1 MNKSCALIFA
11 ALAAFQSTTTSAAD
25 WSQWRGAA
33 RDGIAR
39 GEPKLDGLP
48 VKSEAAWSLQTGKG
62 QAGMVTANG
71 KLVILHEVD
80 GKEALR
86 VVELQNGKQ
95 VWETPI
101 GDSWNFTN
109 EFGPGPRCTP
119 LIDGDLIFV
128 QTAKGVL
135 ACVQLKDGK
144 ILWSTDYDKNF
155 GAKFFGGNIPGSEG
169 TAARRHGNNGSPV
182 VDDKWIYAPV
192 GSPDGAS
199 LVAFDKRTGKVQW
212 KSGTDN
218 AAYASLM
225 LATIAGE
232 AQVILVTAD
241 RLIGSR
247 CADGKILWD
256 TPVKTGAQRNVVT
269 PIVVGDTVTIASQT
283 VGLVQYRVSKE
294 GGKFQVAEVWA
305 NKQLKINLTTPVLL
319 AGHLYGLGSSKGNSS
334 EFVCVNFGSGQV
346 LWAKPGFTDYSSV
359 IGVGDRLLVH
369 NSSGELY
376 LLRASPEKYEE
387 LGRLQV
393 CGRTWSFPAYS
404 GGRLIV
410 KDARQTIS
418 VPLIK

>member
-1 MNKSCALIFA
+1 MNRTYVLFVA
-11 ALAAFQSTTTSAAD
+11 ALTALPVTTTFAGD
-25 WSQWRGAA
+25 WAQWRGAA
-33 RDGIAR
+33 RDGVAK
-39 GEPKLDGLP
+39 GESKLDRLP
-48 VKSEAAWSLQTGKG
+48 TKTDAAWSLPTGKG
-62 QAGMVTANG
+62 QAGMVAAQG

-80 GKEALR
+80 GKEAVKL
-86 VVELQNGKQ
+86 VELQTGKQ
-95 VWETPI
+95 VWEVSV

-109 EFGPGPRCTP
+109 EYGSGPRCTP
-119 LIDGDLIFV
+119 VIDGDLIFV

-155 GAKFFGGNIPGSEG
+155 GATFFGGNIPGSEG

-199 LVAFDKRTGKVQW
+199 LVAFDKRTGKVRW
-212 KSGTDN
+212 KSGNDN
-218 AAYASLM
+218 AAYSSLM
-225 LATIAGE
+225 LATIGGE
-232 AQVILVTAD
+232 AQVIVVTAD
-241 RLIGSR
+241 RLIGTR
-247 CADGKILWD
+247 CEDGKILWD

-269 PIVVGDTVTIASQT
+269 PIIVGDTVTIASST

-294 GGKFQVAEVWA
+294 GGKFQVAEAWA
-305 NKQLKINLTTPVLL
+305 NRQLKINLTTPVLL

-334 EFVCVNFGSGQV
+334 EFVCVNFGSGTV
-346 LWAKPGFTDYSSV
+346 LWSKPGYTDYSSV

-369 NSSGELY
+369 NSSGELC

-404 GGRLIV
+404 GGWLIV
-410 KDARQTIS
+410 KDARQTIA
-418 VPLIK
+418 VPLVQ